1 MRAPPNRLLFPARAA
16 LQAGAVNLP
25 CLTAVARRGPISGR
39 AWADRRGSMGPR
51 RTLSRDSRDWRV
63 LCRSRRLSATGEIER
78 TGLCMEFAVILLW
91 GGEKTLAMEEGCS
104 RVKHGSL
111 GGTLKTSGLF
121 MHCARKP
128 RCVESE
134 RVQRLWEWRAIGQA
148 PGGKAKIAHAYSLAR
163 SASLD
168 TPAARSIA
176 RESSTSVEVVASSR
190 PQFLPVKTVP
200 IELHR
205 PA

>member
-1 MRAPPNRLLFPARAA
+1 MAVSPRPGTVKLMRAPPNRLLFPARAA

-91 GGEKTLAMEEGCS
+91 GGEKTLAREEGCS

-111 GGTLKTSGLF
+111 GGDAQDFGPVHALCEEAKVCG
-121 MHCARKP
+121 
-128 RCVESE
+128 E
-134 RVQRLWEWRAIGQA
+134 R
-148 PGGKAKIAHAYSLAR
+148 AR
-163 SASLD
+163 SA
-168 TPAARSIA
+168 A
-176 RESSTSVEVVASSR
+176 VGVASYR
-190 PQFLPVKTVP
+190 PSTRG
-200 IELHR
+200 EG
-205 PA
+205 